1 MSFCTLT
8 KPHHGKPMPFSAPHL
23 SSYGSLLTATLPA
36 SASVVCTSA
45 YRRGPSVSVFGVRD
59 YRSLASPFTP
69 NSLLMTAVKSLFAT
83 ASTPLNKGLQGYQE
97 HVERCWKL
105 FEAGT
110 ISAEAREEMLASYEM
125 NLEDLKFPK
134 VAKDSVANSLK
145 LLMQQCLLRFTERA
159 ILVGLGGYTSSSSA
173 VVAVA
178 FPPAHK
184 YSFLSKLVKDPCKS
198 VTRKVRMCM

>member
-1 MSFCTLT
+1 
-8 KPHHGKPMPFSAPHL
+8 
-23 SSYGSLLTATLPA
+23 
-36 SASVVCTSA
+36 
-45 YRRGPSVSVFGVRD
+45 
-59 YRSLASPFTP
+59 
-69 NSLLMTAVKSLFAT
+69 
-83 ASTPLNKGLQGYQE
+83 
-97 HVERCWKL
+97 
-105 FEAGT
+105 
-110 ISAEAREEMLASYEM
+110 M